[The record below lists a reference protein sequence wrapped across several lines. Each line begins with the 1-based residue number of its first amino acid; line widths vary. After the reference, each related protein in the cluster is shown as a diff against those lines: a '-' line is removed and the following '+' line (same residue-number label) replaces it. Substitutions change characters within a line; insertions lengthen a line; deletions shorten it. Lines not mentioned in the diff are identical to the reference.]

1 MIFFRNDYSLGAHPR
16 ILKAL
21 TDTNMEHTVGYG
33 LDPYCDEARAKIAEL
48 CGIDADGIHFLMAG
62 TQTNLTA
69 LAAFLRPHHAIIAAD
84 TAHICVHET
93 GSIEATGHK
102 IYHVPNV
109 NGKIS
114 PEQVEEA
121 YLLHTDEHM
130 VKPKLVYISNTTEIG
145 TVYTKDELKA
155 LREVCD
161 KYGLLLFCDG
171 ARMGCAVT
179 CPEAGITL
187 ADMAALTD
195 AFYIG
200 GTKNGAMMGEALV
213 IVNES
218 LREDFR
224 YIIKQRGGM
233 LAKGRLLGVQFLEL
247 FKDGLYFEL
256 ADHANKTAQQLQS
269 EMKRKGYSFV
279 VDSPTN
285 QIFPIVS
292 NDQIKELSEKVSF
305 ELWGKY
311 DDTHTAIRF
320 VTSWGTTQEEI
331 DAVLEVL

>member
-1 MIFFRNDYSLGAHPR
+1 MIFFRNDYSLGAHPK
-16 ILKAL
+16 ILQAL

-33 LDPYCDEARAKIAEL
+33 LDPYCDAARAKIKEL
-48 CGIDADGIHFLMAG
+48 CDTDDVDVHFLMAG

-69 LAAFLRPHHAIIAAD
+69 LSAFLRPHHAIIAAD

-102 IYHVPNV
+102 IYHMPNV
-109 NGKIS
+109 NGKIL
-114 PEQVEEA
+114 PEQVESA

-145 TVYTKDELKA
+145 TVYSKDELVA

-161 KYGLLLFCDG
+161 KYNLLLFCDG
-171 ARMGCAVT
+171 ARMGCALA
-179 CPEAGITL
+179 CPESGLTL
-187 ADMAALTD
+187 ADMAELTD

-213 IVNES
+213 IANDS
-218 LREDFR
+218 LKEDFR

-247 FKDGLYFEL
+247 FKDNLYL
-256 ADHANKTAQQLQS
+256 QMADHANKMAQKIQTS
-269 EMKRKGYSFV
+269 MKEKGYKFL

-285 QIFPIVS
+285 QIFPIVT
-292 NDQIKELSEKVSF
+292 DRQVKDLQKEISF
-305 ELWGKY
+305 EIWGKY
-311 DDTHTAIRF
+311 DDEHTTIRL
-320 VTSWGTTQEEI
+320 VTSWGTTE
-331 DAVLEVL
+331 DEVNKLLNIL

>member
-16 ILKAL
+16 VLQAL
-21 TDTNMEHTVGYG
+21 TDTNMTHTVGYG
-33 LDPYCDEARAKIAEL
+33 LDEFCDEARSVIKEL
-48 CGIDADGIHFLMAG
+48 CQAPQAEVHFLMAG

-69 LAAFLRPHHAIIAAD
+69 LSAFLRPHHAIIAAD

-109 NGKIS
+109 NGKIL
-114 PEQVEEA
+114 PEQVAEVVE
-121 YLLHTDEHM
+121 LHTDEHM

-145 TVYTKDELKA
+145 TVYSRDEIAA

-161 KYGLLLFCDG
+161 KYNLYLFCDG
-171 ARMGCAVT
+171 ARMGCALT
-179 CPEAGITL
+179 CEEAGLTL

-213 IVNES
+213 ISNTA
-218 LREDFR
+218 LQEDFR

-247 FKDGLYFEL
+247 LKDGLYFEL
-256 ADHANKTAQQLQS
+256 ADHANKMAHKVQAG
-269 EMKRKGYSFV
+269 MVAKGYEFSGN
-279 VDSPTN
+279 SPTN
-285 QIFPIVS
+285 QIFPIVK
-292 NDQIKELSEKVSF
+292 NEQLDALAEKVSF
-305 ELWGKY
+305 EVWGKH
-311 DDTHTAIRF
+311 DDEHTIIRF
-320 VTSWGTTQEEI
+320 VTSWGTTDAEVEELLGI
-331 DAVLEVL
+331 L

>member
-16 ILKAL
+16 VLKAL

-33 LDPYCDEARAKIAEL
+33 LDPYCDEARKMIREL
-48 CGIDADGIHFLMAG
+48 CGTDNADVHFLMAG

-69 LAAFLRPHHAIIAAD
+69 LSAFLRPHHAIIAVD

-109 NGKIS
+109 NGKIL
-114 PEQVEEA
+114 PQQIEEA
-121 YLLHTDEHM
+121 VLTHTDEHM

-145 TVYTKDELKA
+145 TVYSKAELTA
-155 LREVCD
+155 IREMCD
-161 KYGLLLFCDG
+161 KYDLLLFCDG

-179 CPEAGITL
+179 CPEAGLTL

-200 GTKNGAMMGEALV
+200 GTKNGAMMGEAIV
-213 IVNES
+213 ITNDA
-218 LREDFR
+218 LKEDFR

-247 FKDGLYFEL
+247 FKDGLYFEI
-256 ADHANKTAQQLQS
+256 ADHANKMAQRIQS
-269 EMKRKGYSFV
+269 EMKKKGYIFPAE
-279 VDSPTN
+279 SPTN
-285 QIFPIVS
+285 QIFPAVK
-292 NDQIKELSEKVSF
+292 NAQVEALSEKVSF
-305 ELWGKY
+305 EIWGKY
-311 DDTHTAIRF
+311 DDEHTIIRF
-320 VTSWGTTQEEI
+320 VTSWGTTEEEVE
-331 DAVLEVL
+331 ALLEVL

>member
-16 ILKAL
+16 VLQAL

-33 LDPYCDEARAKIAEL
+33 LDPYCDAARTKIQEL
-48 CGIDADGIHFLMAG
+48 CGADTADVHFLMAG

-69 LAAFLRPHHAIIAAD
+69 LSAFLRPHHAIIAAD

-109 NGKIS
+109 NGKIL
-114 PEQVEEA
+114 PHQIEEA
-121 YLLHTDEHM
+121 VLTHTDEHM

-145 TVYTKDELKA
+145 TVYSKAELTA
-155 LREVCD
+155 IREMCD
-161 KYGLLLFCDG
+161 KHNLILFCDG
-171 ARMGCAVT
+171 ARMGCALT

-213 IVNES
+213 ITNDA
-218 LREDFR
+218 LKEDFR

-247 FKDGLYFEL
+247 FKDGLYFEI
-256 ADHANKTAQQLQS
+256 ADHANKMAQKVQS
-269 EMKRKGYSFV
+269 EMKKKGYLFPV
-279 VDSPTN
+279 ESPTN
-285 QIFPIVS
+285 QIFPAVT
-292 NDQIKELSEKVSF
+292 NEQVEELKEKVSF
-305 ELWGKY
+305 EIWGKY
-311 DDTHTAIRF
+311 DETHTTIRF
-320 VTSWGTTQEEI
+320 VTSWGTTEEEI
-331 DAVLEVL
+331 EELLAVL

>member
-16 ILKAL
+16 VLQAL
-21 TDTNMEHTVGYG
+21 TDTNMIHTVGYG
-33 LDPYCDEARAKIAEL
+33 LDEYCDEARKVIKEL
-48 CGIDADGIHFLMAG
+48 CKAPQADAHFLMAG

-69 LAAFLRPHHAIIAAD
+69 LSAFLRPHHAIIAAD

-109 NGKIS
+109 DGKIR
-114 PEQVEEA
+114 PEQIAEVVE
-121 YLLHTDEHM
+121 LHTDEHM

-145 TVYTKDELKA
+145 TVYSKDEIER
-155 LREVCD
+155 LRVICD
-161 KYGLLLFCDG
+161 RYGLYLFCDG
-171 ARMGCAVT
+171 ARMGCALT
-179 CPEAGITL
+179 CEEAGLTL

-213 IVNES
+213 ISNPA
-218 LREDFR
+218 LQEDFR

-247 FKDGLYFEL
+247 LKDGLYFEL
-256 ADHANKTAQQLQS
+256 ADHANKMAHRIQNGMI
-269 EMKRKGYSFV
+269 EKGYEFSGN
-279 VDSPTN
+279 STTN
-285 QIFPIVS
+285 QIFPIIK
-292 NDQIKELSEKVSF
+292 NDQLETLAEKVSF
-305 ELWGKY
+305 EVWGKH
-311 DDTHTAIRF
+311 DDEHTIIRF
-320 VTSWGTTQEEI
+320 VTSWGTTEAEIEELLNI
-331 DAVLEVL
+331 L

>member
-16 ILKAL
+16 VLQAL
-21 TDTNMEHTVGYG
+21 TDTNMIHTVGYG
-33 LDPYCDEARAKIAEL
+33 LDEYCDEARKIIKDLCQAPQAEVHL
-48 CGIDADGIHFLMAG
+48 LMAG

-69 LAAFLRPHHAIIAAD
+69 LSAFLRPHHAIIAVD

-109 NGKIS
+109 NGKIL
-114 PEQVEEA
+114 PEQVAEVVE
-121 YLLHTDEHM
+121 LHTDEHM

-145 TVYTKDELKA
+145 TVYSKDEIAA

-161 KYGLLLFCDG
+161 EYGLYLFCDG
-171 ARMGCAVT
+171 ARMGCALT
-179 CPEAGITL
+179 CEEAGLTL

-213 IVNES
+213 ISNPA
-218 LREDFR
+218 LQEDFR

-247 FKDGLYFEL
+247 LKDGLYFEL
-256 ADHANKTAQQLQS
+256 ADHANKMAHKVQAGMTA
-269 EMKRKGYSFV
+269 KGYHFSGN
-279 VDSPTN
+279 SPTN
-285 QIFPIVS
+285 QIFPILK
-292 NDQIKELSEKVSF
+292 NEQIEELAEKVSF
-305 ELWGKY
+305 EVWGKH
-311 DDTHTAIRF
+311 DDAHTIIRF
-320 VTSWGTTQEEI
+320 VTSWGTTEAEVEEL
-331 DAVLEVL
+331 LEIL

>member
-1 MIFFRNDYSLGAHPR
+1 MIFFRNDYSLGAHPK
-16 ILKAL
+16 ILQAL

-33 LDPYCDEARAKIAEL
+33 LDPYCDAARAKIKEL
-48 CGIDADGIHFLMAG
+48 CDTDDVDVHFLMAG

-69 LAAFLRPHHAIIAAD
+69 LSAFLRPHHAIIAAD

-102 IYHVPNV
+102 IYHMPNV
-109 NGKIS
+109 NGKIL
-114 PEQVEEA
+114 PEQVESA

-145 TVYTKDELKA
+145 TVYSKDELVA

-161 KYGLLLFCDG
+161 KYNLLLFCDG
-171 ARMGCAVT
+171 ARMGCALA
-179 CPEAGITL
+179 CPESGLTL
-187 ADMAALTD
+187 ADMAKLTD

-213 IVNES
+213 IANDS
-218 LREDFR
+218 LKEDFR

-247 FKDGLYFEL
+247 FKDNLYL
-256 ADHANKTAQQLQS
+256 QVADHANKMAQKIQTS
-269 EMKRKGYSFV
+269 MKEKGYKFL

-285 QIFPIVS
+285 QIFPIVT
-292 NDQIKELSEKVSF
+292 DRHVKDLQKEISF
-305 ELWGKY
+305 EIWGKY
-311 DDTHTAIRF
+311 DDEHTTIRL
-320 VTSWGTTQEEI
+320 VTSWGTTE
-331 DAVLEVL
+331 DEVNKLLNIL